1 MQKKTSHKKGLK
13 SFLNVSVKYP
23 FHQAQ
28 KNNAPPGTI
37 KIAGPFVKKPKPA
50 RIAA

>member
-1 MQKKTSHKKGLK
+1 MQKKISHKRGLK

-23 FHQAQ
+23 FQKAQ
-28 KNNAPPGTI
+28 KNKAPPGTI
-37 KIAGPFVKKPKPA
+37 NIAGPFVKKPKPE